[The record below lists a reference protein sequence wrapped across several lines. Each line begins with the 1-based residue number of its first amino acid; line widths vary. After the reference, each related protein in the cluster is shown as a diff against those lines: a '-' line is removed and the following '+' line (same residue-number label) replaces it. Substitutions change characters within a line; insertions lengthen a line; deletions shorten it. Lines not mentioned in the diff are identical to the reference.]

1 LVARELIQKGVPT
14 EQANASAWKLGFDAL
29 QRAIIN
35 NNDFER
41 WLDCFATA
49 IRVSAEQA
57 TTTGLRISAVFRED
71 RNRVREMGR
80 QAPTILLVHEAL
92 QTKPLATIPTLTRST
107 GLTTP
112 TVTQSTGRIAAAGDR
127 A

>member
-29 QRAIIN
+29 QRAIN

-57 TTTGLRISAVFRED
+57 TTTGLRISAVIRED
-71 RNRVREMGR
+71 RNRVREMGC

-92 QTKPLATIPTLTRST
+92 QAKPLATIATLTRST

-112 TVTQSTGRIAAAGDR
+112 TVTQSTGRIAEAGDR